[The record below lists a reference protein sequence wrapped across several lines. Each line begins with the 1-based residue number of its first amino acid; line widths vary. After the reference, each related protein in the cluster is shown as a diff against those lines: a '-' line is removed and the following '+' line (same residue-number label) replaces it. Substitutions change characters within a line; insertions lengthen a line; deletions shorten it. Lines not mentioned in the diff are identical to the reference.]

1 MCRLQLTL
9 WPLEGSPSPR
19 FPPSSSRGPLGGTGN
34 GVGGAG
40 AGARLTFLV
49 SGVQAPVL
57 PPLLCLSSSSQVRGE
72 KSLENL
78 KKWVTIISCKRLS
91 VYDTYLSAFYQK
103 GL

>member
-1 MCRLQLTL
+1 MSVAVNFMATRGQSQPTF
-9 WPLEGSPSPR
+9 PSILK
-19 FPPSSSRGPLGGTGN
+19 RGPLGGTGN

-40 AGARLTFLV
+40 AYARLTFLV

-78 KKWVTIISCKRLS
+78 KKRVTVISCKHLS
-91 VYDTYLSAFYQK
+91 VYDTYLSAFYKK